1 MSAVWA
7 FVVPIV
13 LALPLGWWIA
23 RVMDRPAQEYGRGID
38 APPVFLCRLMGCR
51 GADRMSWRKYA
62 VAMLAFNAVLFCFA
76 FLLLWLQ
83 PYLPFNP
90 DRKGPLNGDLIFNIV
105 CSFVTNC
112 SLQHYAGEQHL
123 SYFSQIGVIAFLDFV
138 STASGLACLAA
149 VVRGLRGEA
158 NLGDFYLDLSRAI
171 VLVLLPAA
179 LLVSLLLVASGVP
192 MTWRGAVQATSLE
205 GASETIAR
213 GPAAALVPIKQLGTI
228 GGGFFGPNSAHPL
241 ENPTAWSNLVE
252 VAAIIVLPMAAIVAF
267 GLMIKDKKHAAV
279 VFGVMLVPALA
290 AAGLSIWLELR
301 PNQAATGLPVAV
313 GPNLEG
319 KEVRLGA
326 TATAAWSAITTAASN
341 GAVNGMLDSFH
352 PLSMLAALSLMLLNS
367 IFSGVGSGLLHMLLY
382 IIMAVF
388 LGGLMVGRTPE
399 YLGKK
404 VEARDLKMAMLALLL
419 HPLII
424 CVPTAAFAASEWGAR
439 TVGNPGAQGFSEIVY
454 EFASSAATNGSGLE
468 ALSDNNPPWNI
479 ATGIVMLL
487 GRYPGLILPLGIAG
501 SLAKKPG
508 LPHTTGTL
516 NTNDLTFAG
525 LLLGT
530 MILVGA
536 LSFMPALV
544 LGPVA
549 SSLSAVPR

>member
-1 MSAVWA
+1 
-7 FVVPIV
+7 VVPV
-13 LALPLGWWIA
+13 LLALPLGWWMA
-23 RVMDRPAQEYGRGID
+23 RVMDIPGDRHGRGAD
-38 APPVFLCRLMGCR
+38 ALPVMLCRLLGR
-51 GADRMSWRKYA
+51 GRALAMDWRAYA
-62 VAMLAFNAVLFCFA
+62 FSMLAFNAVLFCMTFA
-76 FLLLWLQ
+76 LLWLQ
-83 PYLPFNP
+83 PYLPLNP
-90 DRKGPLNGDLIFNIV
+90 DRKGPLGGDLVFNV
-105 CSFVTNC
+105 ACSFVTNC

-138 STASGLACLAA
+138 STASGLACLVA
-149 VVRGLRGEA
+149 VVRGLRGDA
-158 NLGDFYLDLSRAI
+158 DLGDFYVDLSRG
-171 VLVLLPAA
+171 LVLLLVPLA
-179 LLVSLLLVASGVP
+179 LIVSLVLVAGGVP
-192 MTWRGAVQATSLE
+192 MTWRGAAHVTSLE
-205 GASETIAR
+205 GASQMIAR

-252 VAAIIVLPMAAIVAF
+252 VVAIIALPMAAIVAF
-267 GLMIKDKKHAAV
+267 GLMIKDRKHAAV
-279 VFGVMLVPALA
+279 IFGVMLAPALA
-290 AAGLSIWLELR
+290 AAGLAIGLELG
-301 PNQAATGLPVAV
+301 PNPAAAGSPVAA

-326 TATAAWSAITTAASN
+326 ASTATWAAITTAASN
-341 GAVNGMLDSFH
+341 GAVSGMLDSFH
-352 PLSMLAALSLMLLNS
+352 PLSMLCALSLMLLNA
-367 IFSGVGSGLLHMLLY
+367 IFSGVGSGFLHMLLY

-419 HPLII
+419 HPLIV
-424 CVPTAAFAASEWGAR
+424 CVPTAIFAASDWGKR

-468 ALSDNNPPWNI
+468 GLSDNNPPWNI
-479 ATGIVMLL
+479 ATGVVMLL
-487 GRYPGLILPLGIAG
+487 ARYPALILPLGIAG
-501 SLAKKPG
+501 SLAKKPR
-508 LPHTTGTL
+508 LPHTPGTL

-549 SSLSAVPR
+549 SSLGAVSR

>member
-7 FVVPIV
+7 FLVPLV
-13 LALPLGWWIA
+13 FALPLGWWIA
-23 RVMDRPAQEYGRGID
+23 RVLDIPDGRAGSGTD
-38 APPVFLCRLMGCR
+38 ALPTRLCRLLGR
-51 GADRMSWRKYA
+51 RPARRMTWRSYA
-62 VAMLAFNAVLFCFA
+62 VAMLAFNAVLFVFA

-83 PYLPFNP
+83 PYLPLNP
-90 DRKGPLNGDLIFNIV
+90 DKKGPLSGDLIFNVV

-123 SYFSQIGVIAFLDFV
+123 SYLSQIGVIAFLDFV

-149 VVRGLRGEA
+149 VVRGLRGDA
-158 NLGDFYLDLSRAI
+158 HLGDFYVDVCRAI
-171 VLVLLPAA
+171 ALVLLPMA
-179 LLVSLLLVASGVP
+179 LFVAVLLSASGVP
-192 MTWRGAVQATSLE
+192 MTWRGAAQAKALE
-205 GASETIAR
+205 GVSTTIAR

-228 GGGFFGPNSAHPL
+228 GGGFFGPNSSHPL

-252 VAAIIVLPMAAIVAF
+252 VASIIVLPMAAIVAF
-267 GLMIKDKKHAAV
+267 GLMINDRKHAAV
-279 VFGVMLVPALA
+279 VFGVMLVPAVAAAGISIWLEHQPNHA
-290 AAGLSIWLELR
+290 AAGL
-301 PNQAATGLPVAV
+301 PVAE

-326 TATAAWSAITTAASN
+326 TATAAWAAITTASSN
-341 GAVNGMLDSFH
+341 GAVSGMLDSFH
-352 PLSMLAALSLMLLNS
+352 PLAMMAALSLMLLNAV
-367 IFSGVGSGLLHMLLY
+367 FSGCGSGFMHMLLY

-399 YLGKK
+399 YLGRK
-404 VEARDLKMAMLALLL
+404 VEAKDLKMAMLALLI

-424 CVPTAAFAASEWGAR
+424 CVPAAAFAASDWGRR
-439 TVGNPGAQGFSEIVY
+439 TVGNPGAHGFSEIVY

-479 ATGIVMLL
+479 ATGTVMLL
-487 GRYPGLILPLGIAG
+487 GRYPALIFPLGIAG
-501 SLAKKPG
+501 SLAQKSK
-508 LPHTTGTL
+508 LPQTPGTL
-516 NTNDLTFAG
+516 KTNDLTFAG

-530 MILVGA
+530 MLLVGG
-536 LSFMPALV
+536 LSFLPAVV

-549 SSLSAVPR
+549 SSLMAVPL

>member
-7 FVVPIV
+7 FVVPV
-13 LALPLGWWIA
+13 LLAVPLGWWIA
-23 RVMDRPAQEYGRGID
+23 RVMDVPDGRHGSGFD
-38 APPVFLCRLMGCR
+38 ALSVKLCRLLRRRDPEDMG
-51 GADRMSWRKYA
+51 WRAYA
-62 VAMLAFNAVLFCFA
+62 LAMLAFNAVLFCFA
-76 FLLLWLQ
+76 FALLWLQ

-90 DRKGPLNGDLIFNIV
+90 DRKGPLNGDLIFNVV

-158 NLGDFYLDLSRAI
+158 NLGDFYLDLTRALA
-171 VLVLLPAA
+171 LVLLPSA
-179 LLVSLLLVASGVP
+179 LVVSLVLVASGVP
-192 MTWRGAVQATSLE
+192 MTWRGAARATSLE
-205 GASETIAR
+205 GVSETIAR

-290 AAGLSIWLELR
+290 AAACSIWLELG
-301 PNQAATGLPVAV
+301 PSQAVTGLSVAA

-326 TATAAWSAITTAASN
+326 TATATWSAITTAASN
-341 GAVNGMLDSFH
+341 GAVNGMLDSFQ
-352 PLSMLAALSLMLLNS
+352 PLSVLAALSLMLLNA
-367 IFSGVGSGLLHMLLY
+367 IFSGVGSGFMHMLLY

-404 VEARDLKMAMLALLL
+404 VEARDLKLAMLALLL

-424 CVPTAAFAASEWGAR
+424 CVPTAAFAASEWGR
-439 TVGNPGAQGFSEIVY
+439 GTVGNPGASGFSEIVY

-468 ALSDNNPPWNI
+468 GLSDNNPPWNI

-487 GRYPGLILPLGIAG
+487 GRYPALILPLAIAG
-501 SLAKKPG
+501 SLSKKPR
-508 LPHTTGTL
+508 LPHTPGTL

-549 SSLSAVPR
+549 SSLSSGSR

>member
-7 FVVPIV
+7 FLVPV
-13 LALPLGWWIA
+13 LLALPLGWWIV
-23 RVMDRPAQEYGRGID
+23 RVMDVPDDRHGSGLDALPAR
-38 APPVFLCRLMGCR
+38 LCRLLGH
-51 GADRMSWRKYA
+51 GKAQGVGWRAYA
-62 VAMLAFNAVLFCFA
+62 LSMLAFNAVLFCVSFA
-76 FLLLWLQ
+76 LLWLQ
-83 PYLPFNP
+83 PYLPLNP

-123 SYFSQIGVIAFLDFV
+123 SYFSQIGVIGFLGFV
-138 STASGLACLAA
+138 STASGLACMVA
-149 VVRGLRGEA
+149 VVRGLRGESD
-158 NLGDFYLDLSRAI
+158 LGDFYLDLSRSI
-171 VLVLLPAA
+171 VLVLLPSA
-179 LLVSLLLVASGVP
+179 LFVSLWLAASGVP
-192 MTWRGAVQATSLE
+192 MTWRGAARATSLE
-205 GASETIAR
+205 GAPEMIAR

-228 GGGFFGPNSAHPL
+228 GGGFFGPNSAHPF

-252 VAAIIVLPMAAIVAF
+252 VVAIIVLPMAAIVAF
-267 GLMIKDKKHAAV
+267 GLMLKDRKHAAV
-279 VFGVMLVPALA
+279 IFGVMLVPTLA
-290 AAGLSIWLELR
+290 AGGLAIWLELR
-301 PNQAATGLPVAV
+301 PNSAATDLPVTA
-313 GPNLEG
+313 GANLEG

-326 TATAAWSAITTAASN
+326 TATATWAAATTAASS
-341 GAVNGMLDSFH
+341 GSVNGMLDSFH
-352 PLSMLAALSLMLLNS
+352 PLSVLAVLSLMLLNAVL
-367 IFSGVGSGLLHMLLY
+367 SGVGSGFLHMLLY

-388 LGGLMVGRTPE
+388 LGSLMVGRTPE

-404 VEARDLKMAMLALLL
+404 VEAADLKMAMLALLL

-424 CVPTAAFAASEWGAR
+424 CVPSAAFAASEWGTQ

-454 EFASSAATNGSGLE
+454 EFASAAATNGSGLDG
-468 ALSDNNPPWNI
+468 LSDNNPPWNI

-487 GRYPGLILPLGIAG
+487 GRYPALILPLGIAG
-501 SLAKKPG
+501 SLAKKPR
-508 LPHTTGTL
+508 LPHTPGTL

-536 LSFMPALV
+536 LSYLPAVV

-549 SSLSAVPR
+549 SSLSTVPQ